1 LYVYIF
7 FIIYFNNFLNEAK
20 TLTVLKNMYTGSK
33 SILFQIILKEIV
45 KVIHY
50 KSDIVIEDLKNN
62 DVILLVN
69 F

>member
-1 LYVYIF
+1 MYVYIF